1 MTASSTTRRSS
12 ARAWAWA
19 AGLVALI
26 VSSGLCLRDY
36 YPPLPSP
43 LELEMSLNRAAPG
56 PPEPILL
63 SGRPGSADWL
73 EIKRLDERTVAFG
86 YESWGSVPL
95 FSAPIAIEP
104 GVRRTLRIEMPGL
117 SQIRGQF
124 QPETRRLSVV
134 YGGATVLEADVP
146 YHVRASTELNFGQNP
161 NGGAGLAPELRG
173 RLYHLDGRELRGG
186 VAGYLTRMDRVVG
199 WLRTSRPKIIA
210 LLLLS
215 VALGAFVFRLG
226 QVTVAR
232 LTLIGVMA
240 RATLARHRWFAVCAA
255 ISSFAFAYVLT
266 YGRGQLIY
274 PESFG
279 AFYDFQAG
287 SLLQGR
293 WDVPEDAL
301 GAEAFVVEGRN
312 YGYFGPTPAL
322 LRIPFVLFQIAVG
335 QLSRPFMLAEHLACM
350 VAAYLIL
357 RHVYRTA
364 RGEDVEPAAWT
375 VVLLTLNVGL
385 GSTLFFLSSRAFTYH
400 EAILCGTAFAL
411 ASIYCALR
419 YGAEPERRWWIGAL
433 ICGTLSVH
441 ARPPVG
447 LFALSFLGFSA
458 LAFSVRGYVSGL
470 RAGRSTVRRRMAGGL
485 KHFVVGLLC
494 IAGVLSFNAVSYL
507 KFRSFEGAPL
517 KYHVQYES
525 AHLDRIGGR
534 NFHLSNLP
542 YIAEAYLI
550 RPMWQFRPA
559 FPYVYAGEHQPVGYP
574 DARVIVAEPMLGLP
588 FSMPGLFW
596 PAIGGL
602 VAAFFRYRT
611 ERRALLIL
619 GLAAVPMSLAMFT
632 AVATSQRYT
641 ADFCPFL
648 ICAAAYAGL
657 VVDGMT
663 TAWRRAARTVWTV
676 LTAAAILLTV
686 ALTLRYQGELVWGVP
701 ADVTRDYRALCARVD
716 NLFDTAHESK

>member
-301 GAEAFVVEGRN
+301 GAEAFVFEGRN
-312 YGYFGPTPAL
+312 YGYFGPAPAL

-335 QLSRPFMLAEHLACM
+335 QLSRPFMLAEHMACM

-357 RHVYRTA
+357 RHVYGTA
-364 RGEDVEPAAWT
+364 RGKEVGPATWT

-447 LFALSFLGFSA
+447 LFALSFIGVTA
-458 LAFSVRGYVSGL
+458 LMLWIRGPSDRML
-470 RAGRSTVRRRMAGGL
+470 SQNPIAGRRPPGSRMKHTVVCLLCVGAAL
-485 KHFVVGLLC
+485 SFIVVG
-494 IAGVLSFNAVSYL
+494 YL
-507 KFRSFEGAPL
+507 KFKSFDGAPL
-517 KYHVQYES
+517 RYHVQYD
-525 AHLDRIGGR
+525 AARLGRINGQ

-542 YIAEAYLI
+542 FNIEAYLV
-550 RPMWQFRPA
+550 RPMWRFRPD
-559 FPYVYAGEHQPVGYP
+559 FPYVFAQGHQPVNYP
-574 DARVIVAEPMLGLP
+574 SARIDLAEPMLGLP

-596 PAIGGL
+596 PALGGL
-602 VAAFFRYRT
+602 VGAFFRYRT
-611 ERRALLIL
+611 ERRALLTL

-648 ICAAAYAGL
+648 VCGAVYAGL

-663 TAWRRAARTVWTV
+663 TAWRRAARSVWTV
-676 LTAAAILLTV
+676 LTCGGHSPDPGAHAALSGRTRLGRAGRCLTGV
-686 ALTLRYQGELVWGVP
+686 SRTGRPSRPSLRHHPW
-701 ADVTRDYRALCARVD
+701 
-716 NLFDTAHESK
+716 